1 MQALDLMATARA
13 AMDSVSNV
21 EHLFGRAKA
30 FLDLCPPIPQLACPP
45 DAPRTEEE
53 DTREARELKRNAR
66 NFAEV
71 YSPRSFFFSRYSYVY
86 APWHVLFFFFFF
98 TLYAPWHAEDTCTVE
113 SNALDFAGVFA
124 S

>member
-1 MQALDLMATARA
+1 MRTYADVLQALDLMATARA

-30 FLDLCPPIPQLACPP
+30 FLDLCPPIPQLASPP
-45 DAPRTEEE
+45 DAPRKEEE

-71 YSPRSFFFSRYSYVY
+71 YSPHYFFSSHYSSIYMRLVM
-86 APWHVLFFFFFF
+86 FFFFF
-98 TLYAPWHAEDTCTVE
+98 TLYAPSDAEAT
-113 SNALDFAGVFA
+113 
-124 S
+124 

>member
-1 MQALDLMATARA
+1 VTQALDLMATARA

-30 FLDLCPPIPQLACPP
+30 FLDLCPPIPQLAFPP
-45 DAPRTEEE
+45 DAPRKEEE

-71 YSPRSFFFSRYSYVY
+71 YSPHSHFFSHAIATYNAPSHVFFSFFS
-86 APWHVLFFFFFF
+86 A
-98 TLYAPWHAEDTCTVE
+98 LYAPLAC
-113 SNALDFAGVFA
+113 
-124 S
+124 